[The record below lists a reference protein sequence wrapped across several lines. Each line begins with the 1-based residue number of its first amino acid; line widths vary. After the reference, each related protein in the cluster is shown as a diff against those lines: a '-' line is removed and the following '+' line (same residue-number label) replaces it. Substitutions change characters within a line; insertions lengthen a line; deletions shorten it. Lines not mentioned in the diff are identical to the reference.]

1 MTLIEYLIKRQESF
15 DEIPFNPVD
24 SLVFSALSYLDWD
37 AYAYASVTERTRV
50 PVIDILR
57 FTPLDSLLASGW
69 ISDAKE
75 LPAFLEAL
83 ARSRRFADIS
93 VSLFANEV
101 AASIEKQFC
110 ACTFTVHE
118 GCAQPIVYLAFRGTD
133 GTLAGWKEDFNLS
146 YRTVI
151 PSQITATR
159 YVSGVLSAFPAQQRV
174 IVGGHS
180 KGGNLAEYAAVTI
193 DAAGYERITR
203 VFNHD
208 GPSFL
213 KPPAPRIAQPD
224 FLDKLHKTVPE
235 SSVFGMIL
243 EHRDDYLV
251 VKSDATGPYQHKPFT
266 WLVDETDFL
275 YQEELNASA
284 QFFDTTID
292 RWLRSCT
299 PAQRERF
306 IDTMYELIASSDA
319 ESWKEFQESLPT
331 NIARL
336 AREGRNLDAATKEIL
351 MLTLRKLANVASE
364 AIRESARGMIDRMRA
379 TASNAKLPW
388 NAAASHDE
396 EPGANAKG

>member
-1 MTLIEYLIKRQESF
+1 MTLIEYLHKRQESF
-15 DEIPFNPVD
+15 DEIPFNPID
-24 SLVFSALSYLDWD
+24 SLVLSALAYLNWD
-37 AYAYASVTERTRV
+37 AYPYASVTTRERV

-57 FTPLDSLLASGW
+57 FTPLENLLTAGW

-75 LPAFLEAL
+75 LPDFLEAL
-83 ARSRRFADIS
+83 VRNHRFADLS
-93 VSLFANEV
+93 VSLFVNEV
-101 AASIEKQFC
+101 AATIEKQFC

-118 GCAQPIVYLAFRGTD
+118 GCTQPVVYLAFRGTD

-159 YVSGVLSAFPAQQRV
+159 YVSGVLSAFPTQQHIV
-174 IVGGHS
+174 VGGHS

-193 DAAGYERITR
+193 DGTGYERISR

-213 KPPAPRIAQPD
+213 KAPSPRITQTD
-224 FLDKLHKTVPE
+224 FLEKLHKTVPE
-235 SSVFGMIL
+235 SSIFGMIL

-284 QFFDTTID
+284 QFFDTAID

-299 PAQRERF
+299 PEQRERF
-306 IDTMYELIASSDA
+306 IDTIYELIISSDA
-319 ESWKEFQESLPT
+319 TSWKDFQESLPS

-336 AREGRNLDAATKEIL
+336 AREGRNLDAATKEVL
-351 MLTLRKLANVASE
+351 MLTLRKLAGVAN
-364 AIRESARGMIDRMRA
+364 ATVRESARDMIDRIR
-379 TASNAKLPW
+379 TAARDAKLPW
-388 NAAASHDE
+388 NNGVSPDL
-396 EPGANAKG
+396 